1 MEKENI
7 KEQFTFFWDGP
18 FSQWHPSK
26 FIIDGVEFCTC
37 EQYMMLKKALM
48 FGDFESAK
56 KVMATS
62 NPKDQKQIGREIKS
76 FNDKIWVKYCKKIVY
91 DANMAKFIQN
101 PDLLKKL
108 MDTGESI
115 LVEASP
121 YDKRWGIGLGA
132 ENPFAQDRSTWQ
144 GLNWLG
150 IIITF
155 VRDDI
160 KRSSKEQGLSYQEYS
175 ENFEFDNVTLFNDEF

>member
-1 MEKENI
+1 METTIN
-7 KEQFTFFWDGP
+7 KEQFKFFWDGP

-26 FIIDGVEFCTC
+26 FIIDGVEFNKC
-37 EQYMMLKKALM
+37 EQYMMYKKALM

-62 NPKDQKQIGREIKS
+62 NPKEQKQIGREVKGFKDDVWI
-76 FNDKIWVKYCKKIVY
+76 KYCRKIVY
-91 DANMAKFIQN
+91 DANVAKFTQN
-101 PDLLKKL
+101 PDLLKTL
-108 MDTGESI
+108 MDTGEAI

-150 IIITF
+150 EAITQ
-155 VRDDI
+155 VRKDI
-160 KRSSKEQGLSYQEYS
+160 KSGKI
-175 ENFEFDNVTLFNDEF
+175 